1 VERALPERVG
11 LDEGLLVAD
20 DVRALDGG
28 EDADLVEGVLLLLL
42 RQVRH
47 LHLLQGV
54 GLGVGDALHLVDR
67 GIGALPQLRQDH
79 EVLQRH
85 NKIKKQPPSMMME
98 V

>member
-1 VERALPERVG
+1 
-11 LDEGLLVAD
+11 
-20 DVRALDGG
+20 
-28 EDADLVEGVLLLLL
+28 
-42 RQVRH
+42 
-47 LHLLQGV
+47 
-54 GLGVGDALHLVDR
+54 LGVGDALHLVDR